1 VRRRVIKQGASS
13 LTLSIP
19 SDWAKRFNINPGD
32 ELEVDDKG
40 NELSIRTEKDFSS
53 KTTTI
58 DISDI
63 SRAMMRN
70 MINAV
75 YIRGD
80 DELTILFDKPEQM
93 DIVQDCIDFNI
104 GFAIVEQ
111 SKHSCVVKDLSGT
124 TNVEFDNILRRI
136 FYMIM
141 SFAEEGLEIIK
152 KKESLNEFWKRDLA
166 IDKYVYYSLRMLN
179 KKGHPDFSKTH
190 LYYDMVLLLEHLSDE
205 YQRLYKNLKSTNLSP
220 TTIKLFEE
228 TNLMFRDF
236 FKLFYK
242 FDKKKA
248 NDLVLKKR
256 EIRDKVLN
264 FKKADDLLVEYY
276 LRKTVEMIVTIL
288 QIQLQLAI

>member
-1 VRRRVIKQGASS
+1 MRRRVIKQGASS

-152 KKESLNEFWKRDLA
+152 KK
-166 IDKYVYYSLRMLN
+166 
-179 KKGHPDFSKTH
+179 
-190 LYYDMVLLLEHLSDE
+190 
-205 YQRLYKNLKSTNLSP
+205 
-220 TTIKLFEE
+220 
-228 TNLMFRDF
+228 
-236 FKLFYK
+236 
-242 FDKKKA
+242 
-248 NDLVLKKR
+248 
-256 EIRDKVLN
+256 
-264 FKKADDLLVEYY
+264 
-276 LRKTVEMIVTIL
+276 
-288 QIQLQLAI
+288 